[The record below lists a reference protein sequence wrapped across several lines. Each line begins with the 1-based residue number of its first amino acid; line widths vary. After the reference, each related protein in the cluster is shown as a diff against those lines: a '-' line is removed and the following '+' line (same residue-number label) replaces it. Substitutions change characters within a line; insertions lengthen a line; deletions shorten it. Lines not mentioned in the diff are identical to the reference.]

1 MLKSVATSSERE
13 ARVYGLLLAE
23 DRVWY
28 KKRKQNSFTTALL
41 LTPPEVAASA
51 DACVRTGASTT
62 TT

>member
-28 KKRKQNSFTTALL
+28 NTRVFFTTALL
-41 LTPPEVAASA
+41 GLPEFAASA
-51 DACVRTGASTT
+51 DVCVRTGASTT

>member
-1 MLKSVATSSERE
+1 VLKSVATSSERE

-28 KKRKQNSFTTALL
+28 KSNLTFTTALL
-41 LTPPEVAASA
+41 SLPEFAASA
-51 DACVRTGASTT
+51 DACVRAGASTT